1 MVVGKMIELVDP
13 DWRSNISGLRFPHEA
28 APGLWILGN
37 YFFNLYLAQGEQ
49 ASILI
54 EAGVSAI
61 ADSVKDQLEKT
72 AITPTFLVVTH
83 PHADHV
89 TGIDAFR
96 EFYPHIIIIAGKGA
110 PEFLAHPKAGKSI
123 AVEDQHMSEF
133 LRSQG
138 VIPGRIPVTEGPTL
152 ENCLIAADGDEMDL
166 GGLTVRFLEVKGHSP
181 GKIVVHIPE
190 KRALLVSDSL
200 GFRYPGRG
208 FLPLF
213 LTNRADY
220 MDALARLEGLSPEFV
235 GLAHQGYLVGRD
247 AAEAFAQAGLQA
259 QQLIKAIQEDQRSE
273 EDLVIDLFQKYY
285 RDELLLY
292 TEENI
297 MNCLRLIVKRARDQ
311 EEDSS

>member
-1 MVVGKMIELVDP
+1 MVVGKMTDLADL
-13 DWRSNISGLRFPHEA
+13 DWRSNISSLSFPYEA

-61 ADSVKDQLEKT
+61 ADSVKAQLEQIG
-72 AITPTFLVVTH
+72 ITPTFLVVTH

-96 EFYPHIIIIAGKGA
+96 EFYPHIILIAGKGA
-110 PEFLAHPKAGKSI
+110 PEFLAHPKAGNSI
-123 AVEDQHMSEF
+123 AVEDRHISEF

-138 VIPGRIPVTEGPTL
+138 IIPGRIPVPEGPTL
-152 ENCLIAADGDEMDL
+152 ENCLIASDGDEMDL
-166 GGLTVRFLEVKGHSP
+166 GGLTVRFLEVGGHSP

-190 KRALLVSDSL
+190 KRALLLSDSL

-220 MDALARLEGLSPEFV
+220 IGTLARLERLSAEFV

-247 AAEAFAQAGLQA
+247 AAEAFGQAGLQA
-259 QQLIKAIQEDQRSE
+259 QQLIKTIQEDQRSE
-273 EDLVIDLFQKYY
+273 EALVVDLFQKYY

-292 TEENI
+292 TEGNI
-297 MNCLRLIVKRARDQ
+297 VNCMRLIVKRAREQ
-311 EEDSS
+311 EKSRS